1 MSKSFLCVQDFC
13 SCTAFVNFLETS
25 CYSWKP
31 PGNGLNFT
39 SLETVLHTKSFL
51 GNCLVHCTFPNS
63 VQLGNLVL
71 FGCVPVCLLVIMSAP
86 HSEWHMHA
94 CHVED
99 CTTFSDVYHYR
110 EYYGDSAN
118 RQCQLCHPLCDR
130 GCTGEMWVLYLCPL
144 CSALFHSGLF
154 VQGPSNCTMCTSSS
168 LYVNRSNVI
177 ECVNRTCPV

>member
-13 SCTAFVNFLETS
+13 PCTAFVNFLETS

-71 FGCVPVCLLVIMSAP
+71 FGCAAIV
-86 HSEWHMHA
+86 
-94 CHVED
+94 
-99 CTTFSDVYHYR
+99 
-110 EYYGDSAN
+110 
-118 RQCQLCHPLCDR
+118 
-130 GCTGEMWVLYLCPL
+130 
-144 CSALFHSGLF
+144 
-154 VQGPSNCTMCTSSS
+154 TSI
-168 LYVNRSNVI
+168 RTKHQ
-177 ECVNRTCPV
+177 NRTSCIVNALLGSTVVSPYVGMARKQNGGYNASISVQTLIFHLVVNSTRLFFNTILTHDS

>member
-13 SCTAFVNFLETS
+13 PCTAFVNFLETS

-71 FGCVPVCLLVIMSAP
+71 FGCVDDAIPLYYSHAGPETWCLFAHTIRQLFQKVLATLWRGKATLLLRRRHP
-86 HSEWHMHA
+86 GPLA
-94 CHVED
+94 LD
-99 CTTFSDVYHYR
+99 FHY
-110 EYYGDSAN
+110 
-118 RQCQLCHPLCDR
+118 
-130 GCTGEMWVLYLCPL
+130 
-144 CSALFHSGLF
+144 
-154 VQGPSNCTMCTSSS
+154 
-168 LYVNRSNVI
+168 
-177 ECVNRTCPV
+177 

>member
-110 EYYGDSAN
+110 EYYGDYLI
-118 RQCQLCHPLCDR
+118 RQVSYWCSEMCWTLQEHICMCQHLRDWA
-130 GCTGEMWVLYLCPL
+130 EQMWVIFSSHWCNV
-144 CSALFHSGLF
+144 HSIG
-154 VQGPSNCTMCTSSS
+154 
-168 LYVNRSNVI
+168 
-177 ECVNRTCPV
+177 